1 MLKGIN
7 KIIPSYN
14 SNHTFPSTIT
24 INNETITNLS
34 DIANALNNY
43 FAKVA
48 VDMQSSIRF
57 CRTNFR
63 LPPDFKYTIIL
74 YNSH

>member
-1 MLKGIN
+1 MLKGIK

-57 CRTNFR
+57 CRTNF
-63 LPPDFKYTIIL
+63 
-74 YNSH
+74 